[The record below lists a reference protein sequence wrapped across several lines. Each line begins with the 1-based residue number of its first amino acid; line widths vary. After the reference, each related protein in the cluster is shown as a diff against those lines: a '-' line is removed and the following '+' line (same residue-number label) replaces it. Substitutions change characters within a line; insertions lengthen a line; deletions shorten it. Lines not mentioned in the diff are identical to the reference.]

1 MKRVRVLHCSDKN
14 CNPPAKFS
22 VRRVCCLGVLL
33 FATSSAFGQ
42 ASEFVTRSNDTLL
55 LRNKPFY
62 FLGTNAYYLL
72 EQSARGDT
80 ATVKAVFQQA
90 NALTMTVVRTWGFF
104 DSSDSLNPAV
114 IQYRPGVF
122 NERALRALDYVIFQ
136 AKLYNIR
143 LLIPFVNNWDDYGG
157 MNQYVVWRSGITSSA
172 DRSARRRYLQEDLHR
187 VVEGGSGRRYR
198 YATTALLGHDD
209 FYSDP
214 IIKSWF
220 KNYISTIT
228 TRINTYTN
236 VRYRDEPTILG
247 WELANEPRSSD
258 GTTNLVHQ
266 WAREMATH
274 VKAIDANHL
283 LGTGEEG
290 FENTTNGYS
299 FGSYSNQQWLFDGT
313 AGTAFTR
320 NTMIPEIDFGSCHLY
335 PEAWGISNA
344 AGNAWIREHIRLA
357 RALGKPL
364 VVGEFAA
371 REQRTATYA
380 SWLTTALLDG
390 AGGAMVWHL
399 LEGTRA
405 HDGFGIRCVS
415 DADLCAALFSHG
427 NRFAAKSTANPLPHP
442 DAFSLQQNYPNPFN
456 GITTI
461 SYSLP
466 FETQVN
472 LSIVNS
478 LGQHVAT
485 ILDAVQAAGERRE
498 LFDSRGLASGAY
510 FYTLRVSAP
519 NQPLRRYF
527 SETKRLLLLK

>member
-1 MKRVRVLHCSDKN
+1 MMLGRFAPNRARRARRSWCVALLWTLASLCGRSQPASLVVRV
-14 CNPPAKFS
+14 
-22 VRRVCCLGVLL
+22 G
-33 FATSSAFGQ
+33 
-42 ASEFVTRSNDTLL
+42 DTLKL
-55 LRNKPFY
+55 DERPFY
-62 FLGTNAYYLL
+62 FLGANAYYLL
-72 EQSARGDT
+72 EQAGRGDS
-80 ATVKAVFQQA
+80 ATVRALFDRA
-90 NALTMTVVRTWGFF
+90 HALTMTVVRTWGFF

-172 DRSARRRYLQEDLHR
+172 DRSAQRRYSQEDLLR

-198 YATTALLGHDD
+198 FATTALLGHDD

-220 KNYISTIT
+220 KNYISTIL

-299 FGSYSNQQWLFDGT
+299 FSSYGDQQWLFDGT
-313 AGTAFTR
+313 AGAAFTR

-344 AGNAWIREHIRLA
+344 AGNAWIREHIRIA
-357 RALGKPL
+357 RSLGKPL
-364 VVGEFAA
+364 IVGEFAA

-390 AGGAMVWHL
+390 AGGAIVWHL

-405 HDGFGIRCVS
+405 NDGFGIRCVS
-415 DADLCAALFSHG
+415 DADLCAGLFSLG
-427 NRFAAKSTANPLPHP
+427 NRFAAKSTVNQLPHP

-466 FETQVN
+466 FETRVN
-472 LSIVNS
+472 LSVFNS
-478 LGQHVAT
+478 LGQRVAT

-498 LFDSRGLASGAY
+498 LFDSKGLASGAY
-510 FYTLRVSAP
+510 FYTLRASAP